1 MLVEKLG
8 SSNIDLLNND
18 SLDKGSLLNFDN
30 DYSNFSINPFP
41 SRGEIKI
48 RTVNWDKKELSYEL
62 ILQGKS
68 MGVEK
73 AVFSKNSIF
82 TYKSKTKV
90 FTFSIDSVTKG
101 ADNVMTLVLYRG
113 SLDNVPTNK
122 YQSITLDA
130 KSVFFNKKTI
140 IDIIDKGKLNMPS
153 STNVNTNNTSVNPK
167 VIGKAEMEQIFKD
180 SGNSAYKKFINS
192 KQGVDTINQVTN
204 SVDTLVNN
212 KQDGFPIG
220 NVGSNPPSKEFEN
233 KEETKI
239 LGLSPI
245 TFGIISLGVIALGAT
260 LITIKLLKTK
270 K

>member
-30 DYSNFSINPFP
+30 DYSNFSLLP

-48 RTVNWDKKELSYEL
+48 KSVNWDKKELTYEL

-68 MGVEK
+68 MGVKK
-73 AVFSKNSIF
+73 ATFGKNDIF
-82 TYKSKTKV
+82 TYESKDRD
-90 FTFSIDSVTKG
+90 FTFSIDNIAKG
-101 ADNVMTLVLYRG
+101 DDNVMNLVLYRG
-113 SLDNVPTNK
+113 SLNGVPKTK

-130 KSVFFNKKTI
+130 KSVSFNKKTI
-140 IDIIDKGKLNMPS
+140 KDIADRTKL
-153 STNVNTNNTSVNPK
+153 
-167 VIGKAEMEQIFKD
+167 I
-180 SGNSAYKKFINS
+180 NSAEGIA
-192 KQGVDTINQVTN
+192 TINQLTN
-204 SVDTLVNN
+204 IVDTLVNN

-220 NVGSNPPSKEFEN
+220 NVGNNPPSKELEN